1 VASGDAL
8 HKGHDAREQN
18 AAKIVDRRTSP
29 DGGYKE
35 RSTRL
40 KHAFAYS
47 SSLLAANPTTMA
59 AVEQSLAPTNGNGVH
74 VDGNGID
81 GSAPATVTSSFD
93 TSLLHNYLLS
103 LLPPL
108 FGAAPDD
115 LWEIFEG
122 EGFDE
127 YAARFATEGNGA
139 LYISKI
145 RQEMEGK
152 HYMQSL
158 LPIRV

>member
-1 VASGDAL
+1 
-8 HKGHDAREQN
+8 
-18 AAKIVDRRTSP
+18 
-29 DGGYKE
+29 
-35 RSTRL
+35 
-40 KHAFAYS
+40 
-47 SSLLAANPTTMA
+47 MA
-59 AVEQSLAPTNGNGVH
+59 AVEQSLASTNGNGIH

-81 GSAPATVTSSFD
+81 GSASAATVTSSFD
-93 TSLLHNYLLS
+93 ASLLHSYLLS

-152 HYMQSL
+152 YYMQPL